1 VNDRLHRTPAA
12 APTADDASLERLR
25 EADELGREAGLG
37 STDHAALRLWLR
49 LLACTTQIEDQI
61 RRRLRER
68 FGISLSRFDF
78 LAQLHRHPQ
87 GLRMR
92 ELSRH
97 LMVTGG
103 NVTGL
108 TDQLEAEGLV
118 ARQDDP
124 SDRRAWVL
132 VLTADGRRQF
142 EAMAAEHEAW
152 VVDLMAGLDA
162 RAQQQ
167 LHDQLGALRVAL
179 VERR

>member
-1 VNDRLHRTPAA
+1 MTMETPPALA
-12 APTADDASLERLR
+12 TLDDVSTARLR
-25 EADELGREAGLG
+25 AADELGHEAGLRHA
-37 STDHAALRLWLR
+37 DHAALKLWLR
-49 LLACTTQIEDQI
+49 LLSCSTQIEDQI
-61 RRRLRER
+61 RRRLREN

-78 LAQLHRHPQ
+78 LAQLHRHPH

-118 ARQDDP
+118 ARQHDP
-124 SDRRAWVL
+124 VDGRAWVL
-132 VLTADGRRQF
+132 MLTAQGRRQF

-152 VVDLMAGLDA
+152 VVELMAGLDA
-162 RAQQQ
+162 RTQQQ
-167 LHDQLGALRVAL
+167 LHQGLGALRVAL